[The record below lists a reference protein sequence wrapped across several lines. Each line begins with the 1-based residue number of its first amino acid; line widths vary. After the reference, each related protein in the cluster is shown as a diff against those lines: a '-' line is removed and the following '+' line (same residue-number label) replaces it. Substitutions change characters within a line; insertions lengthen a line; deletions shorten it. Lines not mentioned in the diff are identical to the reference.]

1 MENKQIKF
9 SSSAREALKAG
20 LDTLADAVKVTLGPA
35 GRNVLLQKGNGAH
48 ITKDGVSVAKEVQL
62 ENPFM
67 NMGVQLVKEVSQ
79 KTADEAGDGTTTA
92 TVLAQSI
99 AESGFLL
106 VEDGTNPIY
115 LKRGMDKAVEVVV
128 SELDK
133 QSIKVGDKV
142 EQIATI
148 SANGDENIGKL
159 ISDAFDKVG
168 KDGVITVEESKGI
181 ETSMEIVDGMQFD
194 KGFLSTHFATN
205 TEKIIAELENPYILL
220 YDGRINNMN
229 DILKLLE
236 GVAQASKPLVII
248 ADDVE
253 GEVLGTL
260 VVNKLRGALN
270 VCAVKSPEFGD
281 RRKLILDDIATL
293 TGGEVFSKDK
303 GMKLDKFSW
312 DWFGEARTVTVTKDQ
327 TTIVDGKGGT
337 ERIEARIEELQ
348 QQIEQAGSPFETEK
362 LQERLAKFVGGVGI
376 IHVGG
381 NTETEMKEKKDRVD
395 DALNATKAAVEEGI
409 VPGGGS
415 ALLYAREAI
424 TTTEGES
431 GIGSR
436 IVYQAC
442 GKPFSQILTNA
453 GYAEVQS
460 MILAN
465 TLTNSE
471 DGDVWTGYNLKTES
485 MVNMKEAGIIDPAK
499 VTRTALEDAAS
510 VAGTILLTECVIVED
525 PDNKDEVDPMAGIMA
540 KEAEIKVEEIK
551 TKVAKRV
558 PPGDRWAPLSNTTVK
573 LDSLTD
579 VLEFIYQDTGK
590 TQFYMDAKE
599 GFVYVVD
606 TEEVVIEPE
615 PEKKYNLYGDRD

>member
-62 ENPFM
+62 ENPYM

-92 TVLAQSI
+92 TVLAQAI
-99 AESGFLL
+99 ASEGFKL
-106 VEDGTNPIY
+106 VEAGTNPVY

-205 TEKIIAELENPYILL
+205 TEKIIAELESPYILL

-270 VCAVKSPEFGD
+270 VCAVKAPAFGD
-281 RRKLILDDIATL
+281 RKKEMMKDIATV
-293 TGGEVFSKDK
+293 TGGTFIQPEIGQKLEDVTLDMLGIAEKVVVSKD
-303 GMKLDKFSW
+303 
-312 DWFGEARTVTVTKDQ
+312 T
-327 TTIVDGKGGT
+327 TTIVNG
-337 ERIEARIEELQ
+337 
-348 QQIEQAGSPFETEK
+348 AGSTEEISERVQSIK
-362 LQERLAKFVGGVGI
+362 TQIDESQSDYEKEKMQERLAKLAGGVAVLYIGAGSE
-376 IHVGG
+376 V
-381 NTETEMKEKKDRVD
+381 ELKEKKDRVD
-395 DALNATKAAVEEGI
+395 DALQATKAAMEEG
-409 VPGGGS
+409 VVEGGGIALLRTIKEVARLDLDSEAEQNGVNVILS
-415 ALLYAREAI
+415 AL
-424 TTTEGES
+424 ES
-431 GIGSR
+431 
-436 IVYQAC
+436 
-442 GKPFSQILTNA
+442 PFRQILIN
-453 GYAEVQS
+453 GGWDV
-460 MILAN
+460 
-465 TLTNSE
+465 E
-471 DGDVWTGYNLKTES
+471 DGLGHLDGKGFNAKDGTYVDMY
-485 MVNMKEAGIIDPAK
+485 EAGIIDPKK
-499 VTRTALEDAAS
+499 VTRTAIQNAS
-510 VAGTILLTECVIVED
+510 SVVGMILTTECMIVD
-525 PDNKDEVDPMAGIMA
+525 KVDKD
-540 KEAEIKVEEIK
+540 
-551 TKVAKRV
+551 
-558 PPGDRWAPLSNTTVK
+558 VK
-573 LDSLTD
+573 P
-579 VLEFIYQDTGK
+579 
-590 TQFYMDAKE
+590 A
-599 GFVYVVD
+599 
-606 TEEVVIEPE
+606 
-615 PEKKYNLYGDRD
+615 EKKLMMG

>member
-62 ENPFM
+62 ENPYM

-92 TVLAQSI
+92 TVLAQAI
-99 AESGFLL
+99 ASEGFKL
-106 VEDGTNPIY
+106 VEEGTNPVY

-270 VCAVKSPEFGD
+270 VCAIKAPSFGD
-281 RRKLILDDIATL
+281 RKKEMMKDIATV
-293 TGGEVFSKDK
+293 TGGTFIQPEIGQKLEDVTLDMLGIAEKVVVSKD
-303 GMKLDKFSW
+303 
-312 DWFGEARTVTVTKDQ
+312 T
-327 TTIVDGKGGT
+327 TTIVNG
-337 ERIEARIEELQ
+337 
-348 QQIEQAGSPFETEK
+348 AGSTEEISERVQSIK
-362 LQERLAKFVGGVGI
+362 TQIDESQSDYEKEKMQERLAKLAGGVAVLYIGAGSE
-376 IHVGG
+376 V
-381 NTETEMKEKKDRVD
+381 ELKEKKDRVD
-395 DALNATKAAVEEGI
+395 DALQATKAAMEEG
-409 VPGGGS
+409 VVEGGGIALLRTIKEVARLDLDSDAEQNGVNVILS
-415 ALLYAREAI
+415 AL
-424 TTTEGES
+424 ES
-431 GIGSR
+431 
-436 IVYQAC
+436 
-442 GKPFSQILTNA
+442 PFRQILIN
-453 GYAEVQS
+453 GGWDV
-460 MILAN
+460 
-465 TLTNSE
+465 E
-471 DGDVWTGYNLKTES
+471 DGLGHLDGKGFNAKDGTYVDMY
-485 MVNMKEAGIIDPAK
+485 EAGIIDPKK
-499 VTRTALEDAAS
+499 VTRTAIQNAS
-510 VAGTILLTECVIVED
+510 SVVGMILTTECMIVD
-525 PDNKDEVDPMAGIMA
+525 KPS
-540 KEAEIKVEEIK
+540 KEEN
-551 TKVAKRV
+551 VAQKQMLM
-558 PPGDRWAPLSNTTVK
+558 G
-573 LDSLTD
+573 
-579 VLEFIYQDTGK
+579 
-590 TQFYMDAKE
+590 
-599 GFVYVVD
+599 
-606 TEEVVIEPE
+606 
-615 PEKKYNLYGDRD
+615 

>member
-62 ENPFM
+62 ENPYM

-92 TVLAQSI
+92 TVLAQAI
-99 AESGFLL
+99 ASEGFKL
-106 VEDGTNPIY
+106 VEAGTNPVY

-205 TEKIIAELENPYILL
+205 TEKIIAELESPYILL

-270 VCAVKSPEFGD
+270 VCAIKAPSFGD
-281 RRKLILDDIATL
+281 RKKEMMKDIATV
-293 TGGEVFSKDK
+293 TGGTFIQPEIGQKLEDVTLDMLGIAEKVVVSKD
-303 GMKLDKFSW
+303 
-312 DWFGEARTVTVTKDQ
+312 T
-327 TTIVDGKGGT
+327 TTIVNG
-337 ERIEARIEELQ
+337 
-348 QQIEQAGSPFETEK
+348 AGSAEEISERVQSIKTQIDESQSDYEK
-362 LQERLAKFVGGVGI
+362 EKMQERLAKLAGGVAVLYIGAGSE
-376 IHVGG
+376 V
-381 NTETEMKEKKDRVD
+381 ELKEKKDRVD
-395 DALNATKAAVEEGI
+395 DALQATKAAMEEG
-409 VPGGGS
+409 VVEGGGIALLRTIKEVARLDLDSEAEQNGVNVILS
-415 ALLYAREAI
+415 AL
-424 TTTEGES
+424 ES
-431 GIGSR
+431 
-436 IVYQAC
+436 
-442 GKPFSQILTNA
+442 PFRQILIN
-453 GYAEVQS
+453 GGWNV
-460 MILAN
+460 
-465 TLTNSE
+465 E
-471 DGDVWTGYNLKTES
+471 DGLGHLDGKGFNAKDGTYVDMY
-485 MVNMKEAGIIDPAK
+485 EAGIIDPKK
-499 VTRTALEDAAS
+499 VTRTAIQNAS
-510 VAGTILLTECVIVED
+510 SVVGMILTTECMIVD
-525 PDNKDEVDPMAGIMA
+525 KVDKD
-540 KEAEIKVEEIK
+540 
-551 TKVAKRV
+551 
-558 PPGDRWAPLSNTTVK
+558 VK
-573 LDSLTD
+573 P
-579 VLEFIYQDTGK
+579 
-590 TQFYMDAKE
+590 A
-599 GFVYVVD
+599 
-606 TEEVVIEPE
+606 
-615 PEKKYNLYGDRD
+615 EKKLMMG